1 MNHVILEPHRP
12 TIFFSKI
19 KHKEINFLFFFLSS
33 FLCFHLSL
41 ILKRSFFVLNQKFL
55 CFFEYFW
62 LVSRESESRSSPSSV
77 KVVGH
82 LSMPQVLDSG
92 SSRLVSCKSPSSPV
106 RPSSS
111 SPRATP
117 IRMSSAAETL
127 GAVGGGSGSGGP
139 ASASTPATGENED
152 AAWRNFCYEHPL
164 HAATSAMLNLGG
176 ASALNEDSAVNS
188 VGGILVSTYDHHYYP
203 AAAAAAAAAASSKN
217 QHHQH
222 QSHQQHHSSINNLPP
237 LPASV
242 QPVIHK
248 DGKSMN
254 ELWS

>member
-1 MNHVILEPHRP
+1 M
-12 TIFFSKI
+12 
-19 KHKEINFLFFFLSS
+19 
-33 FLCFHLSL
+33 L
-41 ILKRSFFVLNQKFL
+41 IGS
-55 CFFEYFW
+55 
-62 LVSRESESRSSPSSV
+62 SRESEQQCRSSPSSV
-77 KVVGH
+77 NVGQ
-82 LSMPQVLDSG
+82 LSMPQVLGSG
-92 SSRLVSCKSPSSPV
+92 SRTVSCKSPPSRSSPV

-139 ASASTPATGENED
+139 ASVSTPAAGENED

-176 ASALNEDSAVNS
+176 ASALNEDAAVNS
-188 VGGILVSTYDHHYYP
+188 VGSILVSTYDHHYYP

-222 QSHQQHHSSINNLPP
+222 QSHQQQQQQHHSSINNLPP